1 MYYSK
6 SPQIRNLTTLVSVI
20 TTALC
25 PVIALAAPTPKAP
38 AFPVFQSA
46 AAVNAHC
53 EKSLKYVKSLEKKL
67 TATGSSANTN
77 FIHAVD
83 DFNVA
88 LEDAS
93 GALYLLNNVHPN
105 KAVRDAAQACTL
117 KFEALQTAYGQNEAV
132 YQRLKN
138 TEAKDALEV
147 RAKQL
152 GEWAF
157 EDAGVAL
164 PKAQRDRARAI
175 NDQISKLSADFSQ
188 AVREDKTEVAFST
201 EELKGVPDAVLKPLK
216 RDASGKYLLNL
227 DYPTYLPVMELAE
240 SGATREKIWR
250 AKQMEGG
257 APNLKRLAELS
268 QLRREYAV
276 LFGAKSYAEFA
287 VRRRMAATAQN
298 VETLLTDVKSK
309 VTEREARDIAEL
321 GAAKAQHLGT
331 PVDQA
336 KISRWD
342 VQFYSER
349 VKKAKYAIDQEQF
362 RQYFPPE
369 ASLQFAFKLAET
381 IFGVKHAPIKQ
392 TLWHPDARAYEVRD
406 VGTNKV
412 LGQLYVDLYP
422 RKGKYNHAAV
432 WSYRNVATR
441 INRTPQA
448 GLVVNFNRQ
457 GLSLD
462 ELETLLHEFGHSLH
476 ALLSQTRFNAQGGT
490 SVQLDFV
497 EAPSQMLEAWT
508 YDAKTLALFKDV
520 CANCKLVPAD
530 LIAQA
535 KRSKSFGKGI
545 RYARQ
550 WLYASYDFALNGIEE
565 KDPLA
570 LWKSFEGASALGH
583 VDGTMFPAGFGHLA
597 GGYAA
602 GYYSYLWSE
611 VIGEDLKTA
620 FAANPLD
627 PVVGKRYRDKVLAVG
642 GEEDAK
648 IMVEKF
654 LQRPLSNDAFYKFLA
669 E

>member
-1 MYYSK
+1 MHCFK
-6 SPQIRNLTTLVSVI
+6 SFRIRSVLSLVCAAVA
-20 TTALC
+20 TFGVA
-25 PVIALAAPTPKAP
+25 AAPTAP
-38 AFPVFQSA
+38 AFPVFKNA
-46 AAVNAHC
+46 AAVNVHC
-53 EKSLKYVKSLEKKL
+53 EKSLKQVKALEKKL
-67 TATGSSANTN
+67 TAAGANAKAN
-77 FIHAVD
+77 FLHAVD

-93 GALYLLNNVHPN
+93 GALYLLNNVHPD

-138 TEAKDALEV
+138 TTASDALEV

-164 PKAQRDRARAI
+164 PKEQRDRARAI
-175 NDQISKLSADFSQ
+175 NDQISKVSADFSQ
-188 AVREDKTEVAFST
+188 AVREDKTEVALNAD
-201 EELKGVPDAVLKPLK
+201 ELKGVPADVLKSLK
-216 RDASGKYLLNL
+216 RDATGKFLLNL

-240 SGATREKIWR
+240 SGATREKMWR

-257 APNLKRLAELS
+257 EANLKRLAELS
-268 QLRREYAV
+268 KLRREYAAM
-276 LFGAKSYAEFA
+276 FGAKSYAEFA

-298 VETLLTDVKSK
+298 VETLLSDVKSK
-309 VTEREARDIAEL
+309 VAEREGRDISEL
-321 GAAKAQHLGT
+321 VAAKAQHLST
-331 PVDQA
+331 PVEQT

-381 IFGVKHAPIKQ
+381 IFGVKYTPIKQ
-392 TLWHPDARAYEVRD
+392 TLWHSDARAYEARD
-406 VGTNKV
+406 LATNKV

-432 WSYRNVATR
+432 WSYRNGATR

-497 EAPSQMLEAWT
+497 EAPSQMLEEWT
-508 YDAKTLALFKDV
+508 YDAKTLAMFKDV
-520 CANCKLVPAD
+520 CAKCKLVPAE

-550 WLYASYDFALNGIEE
+550 WLYASYDFALNGVDE

-570 LWKSFEGASALGH
+570 LWKSLEGATVLGH

-620 FAANPLD
+620 FAANLLD
-627 PVVGKRYRDKVLAVG
+627 AATGRRYRDMVLARG

-648 IMVEKF
+648 VMVEKF
-654 LQRPLSNDAFYKFLA
+654 LKRPLSNDAFYKFLA

>member
-1 MYYSK
+1 MSFSK
-6 SPQIRNLTTLVSVI
+6 SSPLRGLAFLLH
-20 TTALC
+20 TAAVVVC
-25 PVIALAAPTPKAP
+25 SGAAAASNASSAP
-38 AFPVFQSA
+38 PFPVFNSA

-53 EKSLKYVKSLEKKL
+53 AKSLKRVKALEQKL
-67 TATGSSANTN
+67 AANGSAAGAN
-77 FIHAVD
+77 FLYAVD

-88 LEDAS
+88 IEDAA
-93 GALYLLNNVHPN
+93 GALYLVTNVHPN

-117 KFEALQTAYGQNEAV
+117 KFDALQTAYGQNEAV

-138 TEAKDALEV
+138 TPARDAIEA

-152 GEWAF
+152 GEWVF

-164 PKAQRDRARAI
+164 PKEQRDRAKSI
-175 NDQISKLSADFSQ
+175 SDQISKLGADFSQ
-188 AVREDKTEVAFST
+188 AVREDKTEVAFSMD
-201 EELKGVPDAVLKPLK
+201 ELKGVPDAVLKPLK
-216 RDASGKYLLNL
+216 RDSAGKLLLNL

-240 SGATREKIWR
+240 SGATRERLWR
-250 AKQMEGG
+250 AKQLEGG
-257 APNLKRLAELS
+257 EANLKRLAELAK
-268 QLRREYAV
+268 LRREYAAF
-276 LFGAKSYAEFA
+276 FGAKSYAEFA
-287 VRRRMAATAQN
+287 VRRRMAATPQA
-298 VETLLTDVKSK
+298 VDALLNEIKSK
-309 VTEREARDIAEL
+309 VTAREERDIAEL
-321 GAAKAQHLGT
+321 VAAKAQHLGT
-331 PVDQA
+331 PVEQT
-336 KISRWD
+336 KIERWD
-342 VQFYSER
+342 TQFYSER
-349 VKKAKYAIDQEQF
+349 VKKSKYAIDQEQF

-369 ASLQFAFKLAET
+369 ASLQFSFKLAET
-381 IFGVKHAPIKQ
+381 IFGVKYSPIKQ
-392 TLWHPDARAYEVRD
+392 KLWHPDARAYEVRD
-406 VGTNKV
+406 VASNKV

-497 EAPSQMLEAWT
+497 EAPSQMLEEWT
-508 YDAKTLALFKDV
+508 YDSKTLALFKDV
-520 CANCKLVPAD
+520 CAKCKLVPSE

-550 WLYASYDFALNGIEE
+550 WLYASYDFALNDGQER
-565 KDPLA
+565 DPLA
-570 LWKSFEGASALGH
+570 LWKTLEGSTPLGT
-583 VDGTMFPAGFGHLA
+583 VGGTMFPAGFEHLA

-627 PVVGKRYRDKVLAVG
+627 PAIGKRYRDTVLASG
-642 GEEDAK
+642 GEVEAK
-648 IMVEKF
+648 ALVEKF
-654 LQRPLSNDAFYKFLA
+654 LGRPLSTEAFYKFLA

>member
-1 MYYSK
+1 MHCFK
-6 SPQIRNLTTLVSVI
+6 LFRIHNV
-20 TTALC
+20 A
-25 PVIALAAPTPKAP
+25 ALASLAITSMWVGATLAAP
-38 AFPVFQSA
+38 AFPVFKSA
-46 AAVNAHC
+46 AAVNAQC
-53 EKSLKYVKSLEKKL
+53 EKSLKYLKSLEKKL
-67 TATGSSANTN
+67 TAIDTPSNAN
-77 FIHAVD
+77 FLYAVD

-88 LEDAS
+88 IEDAS
-93 GALYLLNNVHPN
+93 GALSLLINVHPN
-105 KAVRDAAQACTL
+105 KAVRDAAQTCTL
-117 KFEALQTAYGQNEAV
+117 KFDALQTAYGQNEAV
-132 YQRLKN
+132 YQRLKS
-138 TEAKDALEV
+138 TEAKDALEE

-152 GEWAF
+152 GEWSF

-164 PKAQRDRARAI
+164 PKGQRDRARTI
-175 NDQISKLSADFSQ
+175 NDRISKLSADFSQ
-188 AVREDKTEVAFST
+188 AVREDKTEVALGLD
-201 EELKGVPDAVLKPLK
+201 ELKGVPADVLKSLK
-216 RDASGKYLLNL
+216 RDASGKLLLNL

-240 SGATREKIWR
+240 NGATREKMWR

-257 APNLKRLAELS
+257 EANLKRLAELS
-268 QLRREYAV
+268 KLRREYAAM
-276 LFGAKSYAEFA
+276 FGAKSYAEFA

-298 VETLLTDVKSK
+298 VETLLSEVKSK
-309 VTEREARDIAEL
+309 VTERESRDIAEL
-321 GAAKAQHLGT
+321 GAAKAQQLGT
-331 PVDQA
+331 PVDQT

-381 IFGVKHAPIKQ
+381 IFGVKYSPTKQ

-406 VGTNKV
+406 VVTNKV

-497 EAPSQMLEAWT
+497 EAPSQMLEEWT

-520 CANCKLVPAD
+520 CPSCKLVPAE

-550 WLYASYDFALNGIEE
+550 WLYASYDFALNGVEE

-570 LWKSFEGASALGH
+570 LWKSAEGASVLGY

-627 PVVGKRYRDKVLAVG
+627 PVVGRRYRDRVLAKG

-648 IMVEKF
+648 VMVEKF
-654 LQRPLSNDAFYKFLA
+654 LKRPLSNDAFYKFLA